1 MENNKLGYKLL
12 LSDILPQ
19 FDNIKSRIGV
29 TDEVFIEHL
38 AEWYTDLDKD
48 ITKNNIKSVIPSAS
62 FYGLTT
68 RISNVLT
75 DHINKIAIEVLAE
88 INVDTLYA
96 QKTNHA
102 SEYWLVATKHLL
114 AKIKSLPDNL
124 TEFGKK
130 ILIDIASGAQNSNSL
145 PDCFKGVIEKLDKR
159 KIKSTITDI
168 RNEFCNKTKTITPA
182 KFQFFEPWFRLHGN
196 LSDRAGE
203 VVDKIIKPVITD
215 SVCKNLILENNKF
228 YIALINQGRDDSFD
242 LKQIC
247 QKWAQTEKGD
257 RKLIEFLKNIGIESI
272 VEE

>member
-1 MENNKLGYKLL
+1 MLL
-12 LSDILPQ
+12 ELKI
-19 FDNIKSRIGV
+19 RI
-29 TDEVFIEHL
+29 
-38 AEWYTDLDKD
+38 
-48 ITKNNIKSVIPSAS
+48 
-62 FYGLTT
+62 
-68 RISNVLT
+68 
-75 DHINKIAIEVLAE
+75 
-88 INVDTLYA
+88 
-96 QKTNHA
+96 
-102 SEYWLVATKHLL
+102 
-114 AKIKSLPDNL
+114 
-124 TEFGKK
+124 
-130 ILIDIASGAQNSNSL
+130 
-145 PDCFKGVIEKLDKR
+145 
-159 KIKSTITDI
+159 
-168 RNEFCNKTKTITPA
+168 EFCNKTKTITPA